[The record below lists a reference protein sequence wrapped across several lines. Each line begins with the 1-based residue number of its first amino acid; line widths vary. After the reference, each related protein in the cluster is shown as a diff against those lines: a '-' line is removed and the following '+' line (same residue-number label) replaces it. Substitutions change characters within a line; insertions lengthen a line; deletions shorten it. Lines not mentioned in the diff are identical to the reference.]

1 MSHYTTIF
9 GAKQADLL
17 REVPVRQVRHLPVLV
32 GLWATFLQRM
42 LKVYGLGPGTL
53 TKIVWGHHGQ
63 QNATVIYSGNSSL
76 YVFMFFQICYS
87 IMFWMF
93 YMFKMEIT
101 CFLML
106 VLFRSWLSYL
116 FCFALPKLPKPREMN
131 VSWIWQRC
139 RVAWCFF

>member
-53 TKIVWGHHGQ
+53 TRIVWGHHAQ
-63 QNATVIYSGNSSL
+63 QNATVIYSSNSSL
-76 YVFMFFQICYS
+76 YVFIFFS
-87 IMFWMF
+87 NMLF
-93 YMFKMEIT
+93 YN
-101 CFLML
+101 
-106 VLFRSWLSYL
+106 VLSLLYVQNGNNILSN
-116 FCFALPKLPKPREMN
+116 AGI
-131 VSWIWQRC
+131 V
-139 RVAWCFF
+139 